1 MRPHLGTWLV
11 GLRRAGCPAF
21 SNTMCSVNTLYER
34 GVVRERNKELAAY
47 HEAGHAVVEDLDRVL
62 DHALGVEV
70 EGVSIVQYEG
80 SMGHTTTP
88 LPENADSSDEEA
100 SADLEKHLIMGVA
113 GAASEELLTEELSEL
128 PGKDMAGVA
137 KLLMGLSDTDAPVAD
152 AVMRGDSARV
162 RTLIRQGMDVE
173 DTGAPVQAD
182 SEEALNKAKS
192 ILHDNW
198 GSVKALAEALLKHE
212 ELGREGVLAV
222 LENTGR

>member
-47 HEAGHAVVEDLDRVL
+47 HEAGHAVVA
-62 DHALGVEV
+62 HALGVEV

-137 KLLMGLSDTDAPVAD
+137 KLLIGL
-152 AVMRGDSARV
+152 
-162 RTLIRQGMDVE
+162 E
-173 DTGAPVQAD
+173 YTGAPVQAD
-182 SEEALNKAKS
+182 SEEALDKAKS

-198 GSVKALAEALLKHE
+198 GSVRALAEALLKHE
-212 ELGREGVLAV
+212 ELGREASWQFSKI
-222 LENTGR
+222 LEDSIFSNRAAALGFSPLQ

>member
-21 SNTMCSVNTLYER
+21 SNTMCSGNTLYER

-47 HEAGHAVVEDLDRVL
+47 HEAGHAVVA
-62 DHALGVEV
+62 HALGVEV

-100 SADLEKHLIMGVA
+100 SADLEKHLITGVA

-137 KLLMGLSDTDAPVAD
+137 KLLIGL
-152 AVMRGDSARV
+152 
-162 RTLIRQGMDVE
+162 E
-173 DTGAPVQAD
+173 YTGAPVQAD
-182 SEEALNKAKS
+182 SEEALDKAKS

-198 GSVKALAEALLKHE
+198 GSVRALAEALLKHE

>member
-21 SNTMCSVNTLYER
+21 SNTMCSGNTLYER

-47 HEAGHAVVEDLDRVL
+47 HEAGHAVAA
-62 DHALGVEV
+62 HALGVEV
-70 EGVSIVQYEG
+70 EGVSIMQYEG
-80 SMGHTTTP
+80 STGHTITP
-88 LPENADSSDEEA
+88 LPENFDSSDEEA
-100 SADLEKHLIMGVA
+100 DTMLEKHLITGVA

-137 KLLMGLSDTDAPVAD
+137 KLLMGL
-152 AVMRGDSARV
+152 
-162 RTLIRQGMDVE
+162 E
-173 DTGAPVQAD
+173 YTGAPVQAD
-182 SEEALNKAKS
+182 SEEALDKAKS

>member
-1 MRPHLGTWLV
+1 
-11 GLRRAGCPAF
+11 
-21 SNTMCSVNTLYER
+21 
-34 GVVRERNKELAAY
+34 VRERNKELAAY
-47 HEAGHAVVEDLDRVL
+47 HEAGHAVVA
-62 DHALGVEV
+62 HALGVEV
-70 EGVSIVQYEG
+70 EGVSIVQYGG
-80 SMGHTTTP
+80 SIGHTTTP

-100 SADLEKHLIMGVA
+100 SADLEKHLLTGVA

-137 KLLMGLSDTDAPVAD
+137 KLLMGL
-152 AVMRGDSARV
+152 
-162 RTLIRQGMDVE
+162 E

-182 SEEALNKAKS
+182 SEEALGKAKS

-198 GSVKALAEALLKHE
+198 GSVRALAEALLKHE

>member
-1 MRPHLGTWLV
+1 M
-11 GLRRAGCPAF
+11 
-21 SNTMCSVNTLYER
+21 
-34 GVVRERNKELAAY
+34 RERNKELAAY
-47 HEAGHAVVEDLDRVL
+47 HEAGHAVVA
-62 DHALGVEV
+62 HALGVEV

-88 LPENADSSDEEA
+88 LRENADSSDEEA
-100 SADLEKHLIMGVA
+100 SADLEKHLITGVA

-137 KLLMGLSDTDAPVAD
+137 KARMGL
-152 AVMRGDSARV
+152 
-162 RTLIRQGMDVE
+162 E

-182 SEEALNKAKS
+182 SEEALDKAKS
-192 ILHDNW
+192 ILHENW
-198 GSVKALAEALLKHE
+198 GSVRALAEALLKHE